1 MRDCTPLSW
10 LELSDWREPRWND
23 VKSPPP
29 LARQAGNYTDPSQ
42 VFPTTGGQAR
52 QEREL
57 TPHTTEMFPSVAGG
71 SRGNTQTQLTIC
83 SPHNLV
89 QKVKSSLLAG
99 LVLKYLNQPESRPAV
114 LVSITRSVVTLHLP
128 LLLSR
133 QTTRNVIPT
142 SWRVIRSYGAYGEIV
157 LDRMMVGVLWPGL
170 GWSGLQ

>member
-114 LVSITRSVVTLHLP
+114 LVSITRSVVTLHLSP
-128 LLLSR
+128 LPPPPLCLADR
-133 QTTRNVIPT
+133 QLEMSFRPAGGSDLI
-142 SWRVIRSYGAYGEIV
+142 
-157 LDRMMVGVLWPGL
+157 
-170 GWSGLQ
+170 WSMW

>member
-99 LVLKYLNQPESRPAV
+99 LVLKYLDQPECWPAV
-114 LVSITRSVVTLHLP
+114 LVSITRSVVTLPLSSHISPSYSADKQLEMSFLP
-128 LLLSR
+128 AGG
-133 QTTRNVIPT
+133 
-142 SWRVIRSYGAYGEIV
+142 SYGATEHMA
-157 LDRMMVGVLWPGL
+157 R
-170 GWSGLQ
+170 

>member
-114 LVSITRSVVTLHLP
+114 LVSITRSVVISLLPFLCSADTPQHTLEM
-128 LLLSR
+128 
-133 QTTRNVIPT
+133 
-142 SWRVIRSYGAYGEIV
+142 SYGSSEH
-157 LDRMMVGVLWPGL
+157 MVMVRRSMVMAGL
-170 GWSGLQ
+170 VYCGLAWSVTSFT